1 MIEFINHHQVP
12 LRSETDILV
21 IGAGSAGCLAALA
34 ARQSRKYEVMLV
46 ERYGFP
52 GGTSTQ
58 MLDTFYGFFT
68 PGEAPKK
75 IVAGLADTIV
85 NELDQTGDIF
95 LRPNTYGAGTGVNYN
110 PERLKYVWDQKIIEA
125 GVRFL
130 LHTTLVDVVKE
141 GAEKQTCVFWNKSGF
156 FKIRAKRVIDASGD
170 ADFCHLGGFSYEIA
184 GESEPAQSM
193 TTTFRMSNV
202 NLEKFRQAGGKNMMN
217 EKMKAAFETGS
228 YALPRKEGSA
238 HEMCQKGCIST
249 VAVKVG
255 DLNALNVEELTLAE
269 IEGRRQAF
277 VFEDFFR
284 KEVPG
289 YEESKIIGLSH
300 QIGVRETRRVYGEY
314 RLNKNDCLSG
324 SIPPD
329 SIFLC
334 GAPIEDH
341 RKAKNGENETFW
353 QYIPD
358 NGVYGVPYGTIV
370 PKGSEL
376 AWVAGRCFSATHD
389 AHASCRS
396 MAQTMSMGQAAG
408 LAATL
413 SLDEDMSAHT
423 LDVSKLQSR
432 LQQTGVLLE
441 VPPILADTSR
451 NGWRNNFRKQ

>member
-1 MIEFINHHQVP
+1 MIDFINHLQIP
-12 LRSETDILV
+12 LLAETDILV

-46 ERYGFP
+46 ERYGFA

-68 PGEAPKK
+68 PGETPKK
-75 IVAGLADTIV
+75 IVAGLADLIV
-85 NELDQTGDIF
+85 NKLDETGDIF

-125 GVRFL
+125 GINFL
-130 LHTTLVDVVKE
+130 LHTSLVDVIIE
-141 GAEKQTCVFWNKSGF
+141 EAEKQSCVFWNKGGF
-156 FKIRAKRVIDASGD
+156 YKIKAKRVIDASGD
-170 ADFCHLGGFSYEIA
+170 ADFCHLAGFSYEVA
-184 GESEPAQSM
+184 GESTPAQSM

-202 NLEKFRQAGGKNMMN
+202 NLEKFELEGGKKMMN
-217 EKMKAAFETGS
+217 EKMKIAFEAGT

-255 DLNALNVEELTLAE
+255 GLNALNATELTQAE

-277 VFEDFFR
+277 IFEAFFR
-284 KEVPG
+284 NEVPG
-289 YEESKIIGLSH
+289 YEDSKIIGLAH

-314 RLNKNDCLSG
+314 RLNKYDCLFGNIS
-324 SIPPD
+324 PD

-334 GAPIEDH
+334 GAHIEDH
-341 RKAKNGENETFW
+341 RTAQNGESETFW

-413 SLDEDMSAHT
+413 SLDEDMAAHG
-423 LDVSKLQSR
+423 LDIPKLQSKLQ
-432 LQQTGVLLE
+432 QTRTVLE
-441 VPPILADTSR
+441 MPDRLADTGR
-451 NGWRNNFRKQ
+451 NGWRNNFR